1 MGVEEAINLNTLT
14 VPSARLFL
22 ISMAALSVLYLF
34 LVAWTESICEGTM
47 NTQKEKCSG
56 NSKRS
61 VLGQSCM
68 FMRSL
73 KPLQAWS
80 N

>member
-22 ISMAALSVLYLF
+22 LSMAALSVLYLF

-56 NSKRS
+56 NSKRL

-68 FMRSL
+68 SYEKL
-73 KPLQAWS
+73 KTIAGLE
-80 N
+80 